1 MRKKKEKEEIDTQSW
16 MISFNDLLTLML
28 TFFVLLFSM
37 SSMNNKHFKVYLD
50 SLRGVLGNFGTG
62 RLTSIGKPKILSD
75 VVFPTQ
81 VSTLLQDAL
90 IRALLANSENLD
102 DKPFFRNQNNIE
114 IYSTTKFAQILF
126 PGLLFFKKNSVDIS
140 PQMAQRLEEII
151 PILKK
156 YAYPIRING
165 YSHQEKNSGER
176 QRVTN
181 LSLKRA
187 ATILHFLISKGGI
200 APERCSLA
208 DYGCLR
214 KEKTK
219 TKIEDYVEIFI
230 VKPTIQLI

>member
-1 MRKKKEKEEIDTQSW
+1 MRKKKEKEEMDTQSW

-37 SSMNNKHFKVYLD
+37 SSMNNTHFEIYLD

-62 RLTSIGKPKILSD
+62 RLTSIGKPKIISD
-75 VVFPTQ
+75 IVNPTQ

-90 IRALLANSENLD
+90 IKALLAKSENLD
-102 DKPFFRNQNNIE
+102 DNPFFRNQHNIE
-114 IYSTTKFAQILF
+114 IYSTTKFTQILF

-165 YSHQEKNSGER
+165 YSHQEKKSGER

-219 TKIEDYVEIFI
+219 TKVEDYVEIFI